1 MHWCSRAPLRLGQAT
16 KCRWLA
22 RVPIFTNHL
31 AGGNDECPLNLQAT
45 AQRGLHLCVSNEWNT
60 NAGTQLARNHPSVLP
75 PMVTMWHVSCI
86 LTLVTGF
93 SMDGG
98 QFWTSF

>member
-31 AGGNDECPLNLQAT
+31 AGGNDECPLNLQTVVWWAEELW
-45 AQRGLHLCVSNEWNT
+45 QIGNEWNT
-60 NAGTQLARNHPSVLP
+60 NAVTLACNDVCPAAHCGHVAHPEYPAFWRWSL
-75 PMVTMWHVSCI
+75 VS
-86 LTLVTGF
+86 
-93 SMDGG
+93 
-98 QFWTSF
+98 Q

>member
-45 AQRGLHLCVSNEWNT
+45 AQRGLHTGVLL
-60 NAGTQLARNHPSVLP
+60 LAMNGIQMQGHN
-75 PMVTMWHVSCI
+75 WHVIIRLSYRP
-86 LTLVTGF
+86 
-93 SMDGG
+93 
-98 QFWTSF
+98 W